1 MYIVFRALMSVSVYA
16 LTARGGFLSD
26 DSANRVSTLLR
37 RRHRCGQIHS
47 MLDLL
52 KSADFLFSQDTTRM
66 LIVLLP
72 PVRKQL

>member
-52 KSADFLFSQDTTRM
+52 KSADFLFFPRYHSNAHC
-66 LIVLLP
+66 IVASS
-72 PVRKQL
+72 